1 MTSVLINSH
10 HEAPRGP
17 AELFIESDRKCGSV
31 RSIVPLIGP
40 IVLPIIID
48 DCKWQKE
55 CRIVFIN
62 RISVWLALA
71 PILHAVQYCLP
82 RAFRSANRP
91 VVQSIMLFSVVIACA
106 GYGQFRH
113 GATVLL
119 RLLSNYESF
128 SISVAYVFDK
138 DQYFVPVR
146 LAMCFNVQS
155 EE

>member
-82 RAFRSANRP
+82 RASSAPFRSANRP

-113 GATVLL
+113 EGNGTAAVVVQL
-119 RLLSNYESF
+119 RIILYLGSLR
-128 SISVAYVFDK
+128 IW
-138 DQYFVPVR
+138 
-146 LAMCFNVQS
+146 
-155 EE
+155 